1 MRRNGAVWRSSA
13 EPLLLGLPGRRARPM
28 SALRRALRT
37 GVLLALLGLVRLAG
51 NPRRRS
57 AVIGATLIVP
67 GLLLHNLYG
76 HVILLP
82 GLMILFYAPFLPGD
96 SPEIRARQAG
106 LRRDL
111 AAYSTP
117 ADRRDLEAIIDRYP
131 ATETGEIRAVLASL
145 RSAPLR
151 NPGMGRR

>member
-1 MRRNGAVWRSSA
+1 MKRNRVVWRSST
-13 EPLLLGLPGRRARPM
+13 EPALTGVPRRSPRR
-28 SALRRALRT
+28 LRRAART
-37 GVLLALLGLVRLAG
+37 GLLLAILGLVRLAG
-51 NPRRRS
+51 NPRWRS
-57 AVIGATLIVP
+57 AVIGAALIVP
-67 GLLLHNLYG
+67 GLLLRNIYG
-76 HVILLP
+76 NIILLP

-96 SPEIRARQAG
+96 SPETRTRQAQ

-131 ATETGEIRAVLASL
+131 AAETGELRAVLAGL
-145 RSAPLR
+145 RLTPAQLR

>member
-1 MRRNGAVWRSSA
+1 MKRNRVVWRSSA
-13 EPLLLGLPGRRARPM
+13 EPALTGVPRRSPRR
-28 SALRRALRT
+28 LRRAART
-37 GVLLALLGLVRLAG
+37 GLLLATLGLVRLAG
-51 NPRRRS
+51 NPRWRS
-57 AVIGATLIVP
+57 AVIGAALIVP
-67 GLLLHNLYG
+67 GLLLRNIYG
-76 HVILLP
+76 NIILLP

-96 SPEIRARQAG
+96 SPETRARQAQ

-131 ATETGEIRAVLASL
+131 AAETGELRAVLAGL
-145 RSAPLR
+145 RLTPAQLR